1 MKAEKS
7 TLDRW
12 NSSAKNYAN
21 FIRESLKTGSQKIW
35 TDLLLRDMPERKLKI
50 LDVGTGPG
58 FFPIILTM
66 AGHDVIGVDVTPGMV
81 DEARNNAGELG
92 LDINFACMNANQ
104 LYFPDESFD
113 MVINRNVTWT
123 LPDVFECY
131 EEWKRVLVPGG
142 KLLIFDSNFDIN
154 FFDPEMGE
162 VLRNA
167 LRRNAEA
174 GTSSH
179 TAHSRYMIRET
190 YWETRPMIGT
200 PRPEWDRNMLMKL
213 RFRDVR
219 CETDILNDTSEDSD
233 TDSQAV
239 APMFSISAVKPS
251 AEEEAEMI
259 LQEYWNPLSACFG
272 GRTVRQYRDGSL
284 AEGLRFLTGIIPRGS
299 KVLDCGCGA
308 GTVSVALTVAGY
320 SAEGIDS
327 SQWMVDEARRTA
339 ETLGL
344 DIRYTLGRMEELPF
358 EDGTFDAVV
367 FRNSL
372 YASDD
377 PETALSEAKRVLRD
391 GGFLVIEDG
400 NWVATI
406 DHLKKTDYLRGVQAI
421 DARTDLGF
429 GGTDVVDSVLMAKPL
444 SSESRPYWDV
454 AKLEELGF
462 SDIDCSEA
470 DDILLAP
477 GEEFVGRGFVVKS
490 VKWSQAV
497 E

>member
-1 MKAEKS
+1 MGEGPAQIQDVLGGMLGPGGTMRLNAHKRA
-7 TLDRW
+7 LALWMRVNGD
-12 NSSAKNYAN
+12 
-21 FIRESLKTGSQKIW
+21 I
-35 TDLLLRDMPERKLKI
+35 ERKHTCGAFIKAQPHADPLLVI
-50 LDVGTGPG
+50 YLDSRTRV
-58 FFPIILTM
+58 
-66 AGHDVIGVDVTPGMV
+66 VD
-81 DEARNNAGELG
+81 
-92 LDINFACMNANQ
+92 FNANREIYLQ
-104 LYFPDESFD
+104 RLASQGMPLSKIEFK
-113 MVINRNVTWT
+113 
-123 LPDVFECY
+123 LAKDVPA
-131 EEWKRVLVPGG
+131 R
-142 KLLIFDSNFDIN
+142 S
-154 FFDPEMGE
+154 
-162 VLRNA
+162 
-167 LRRNAEA
+167 
-174 GTSSH
+174 
-179 TAHSRYMIRET
+179 
-190 YWETRPMIGT
+190 
-200 PRPEWDRNMLMKL
+200 
-213 RFRDVR
+213 
-219 CETDILNDTSEDSD
+219 
-233 TDSQAV
+233 
-239 APMFSISAVKPS
+239 S

-284 AEGLRFLTGIIPRGS
+284 AEGLGFLTGIIPRGS

-308 GTVSVALTVAGY
+308 GTVSVALNAAGY

-391 GGFLVIEDG
+391 GGILVIEDG

-490 VKWSQAV
+490 VKWSQVV